1 MNHNAN
7 GRGTKESLCNVGHMQ
22 PEEVVK
28 KMSEL
33 SMNGLVQPNSNGHMN
48 NTINYGRD
56 DIFANPVLDE
66 ELKHLNV
73 DDVILKY
80 RQGVNG

>member
-1 MNHNAN
+1 MNDNAN
-7 GRGTKESLCNVGHMQ
+7 SRGTKEGLCCVGYVH
-22 PEEVVK
+22 PEEVIK

-33 SMNGLVQPNSNGHMN
+33 SMLGLVQPNSNGHMN
-48 NTINYGRD
+48 KENYGRD

-80 RQGVNG
+80 YQGVKG